1 MLVEEDIVLK
11 AVEDWKGPIN
21 GGVDHTAGEYTVA
34 AWGLRGRNA
43 FLRNAS
49 IVISTTSTI
58 SSVVGVDI
66 GSGTTSGVVRECV
79 PT

>member
-1 MLVEEDIVLK
+1 MLVGEDIVLE

-34 AWGLRGRNA
+34 AWRLRRRNA
-43 FLRNAS
+43 ILRDTS
-49 IVISTTSTI
+49 IVMSTTSTI